1 MAEHEYRTV
10 VMKAASIGGKVWS
23 LCVEVQALAERRSP
37 NRKVGQRCP
46 SAPGRGGSYSE
57 GVFLLRK
64 RRYIRGA
71 FGTTRP
77 TRRRSGDQRSTSPGR
92 RQLKLRTLPEK
103 FHR

>member
-57 GVFLLRK
+57 GVFPLRK

-71 FGTTRP
+71 LGQRALPGADLETNAPLHPAEGSLNFGHCPRNFT
-77 TRRRSGDQRSTSPGR
+77 
-92 RQLKLRTLPEK
+92 
-103 FHR
+103 